1 MSTINYDIY
10 KVTFHAEGI
19 ADVSA
24 FLDETPIQVTGG
36 YGGWTVTSRQRRTGL
51 TMWMGKDPI
60 RMTVPVLFD
69 GYSSLDGQEVEIS
82 RLSRMALPP
91 AGGGEPPVV
100 TITGYGLPKPGPKN
114 WVIENL
120 QWGTNVI
127 WDNDSGG
134 SLVRLRQ
141 DCVVNLMQYV
151 ASDRAAFSRLPPGK
165 ASGSKANPGSKGF
178 QKPYRVKTG
187 DTLQKIANKVYKN
200 PKPDDWRLIKK
211 ANNIIDPRH
220 LKVGKL
226 LKIPKK

>member
-1 MSTINYDIY
+1 MPSYDLY

-19 ADVSA
+19 AAVSA
-24 FLDETPIQVTGG
+24 FLDETPVQITGG

-60 RMTVPVLFD
+60 RMSVPVLFD
-69 GYSSLDGQEVEIS
+69 GYSDMDGQEVNIS

-91 AGGGEPPVV
+91 TGQIEPPTVQV
-100 TITGYGLPKPGPKN
+100 TGRGIPHPGPKN

-127 WDNDSGG
+127 WDHDVNG
-134 SLVRLRQ
+134 SIVRLRQ

-151 ASDRAAFSRLPPGK
+151 AGDRQAFSGLNPAK
-165 ASGSKANPGSKGF
+165 SSGSKAKPGSKGF
-178 QKPYRVKTG
+178 QKPVKVKAG
-187 DTLQKIANKVYKN
+187 DSLSKIANRVYKN
-200 PKPDDWRLIKK
+200 PKPGDWKLIAK
-211 ANNIIDPRH
+211 ANNIKDPRSI
-220 LKVGKL
+220 KPGQT